1 MTGGRPQEGR
11 SPQVRTLHLLEGAR
25 AATGLV
31 VVIDVFRAFTLAPCA
46 MARGAACILPVATP
60 EEALALKDAD
70 PALLLAGERDGR
82 PLPGFD
88 FPNSPA
94 AVLQA
99 DLAGRTLV
107 MRTSAGVQGLLAV
120 AEDCE
125 VITGSFI
132 NAAAVAAWVRARAPR
147 VVSLVCMGWN
157 GVERTAE
164 DVACAT
170 WIEGLLAGERADFA
184 GMRAALRN
192 DPCGAKF
199 FDPARPW
206 FPPEDF
212 EVCTRL
218 SEYPFVL
225 RRARDAAGR
234 LSLERIDLPAGC
246 ATGSPGAI
254 V

>member
-31 VVIDVFRAFTLAPCA
+31 AVIDVFRAFTLAPCA
-46 MARGAACILPVATP
+46 MAQGAACILPVATP
-60 EEALALKDAD
+60 EEALALKYAD
-70 PALLLAGERDGR
+70 PALLLAGER
-82 PLPGFD
+82 
-88 FPNSPA
+88 
-94 AVLQA
+94 
-99 DLAGRTLV
+99 
-107 MRTSAGVQGLLAV
+107 
-120 AEDCE
+120 
-125 VITGSFI
+125 
-132 NAAAVAAWVRARAPR
+132 
-147 VVSLVCMGWN
+147 
-157 GVERTAE
+157 
-164 DVACAT
+164 
-170 WIEGLLAGERADFA
+170 ADFA
-184 GMRAALRN
+184 GVRAALRH

-212 EVCTRL
+212 DVCMRA

-234 LSLERIDLPAGC
+234 LRLERVDLPAGC
-246 ATGSPGAI
+246 ATGSRGAI